1 MSNTRLHKTKLKK
14 QRGSGDMLSMCSDV
28 FIPGFLLGDRSVVV
42 GPGVVEGGA
51 EAGTEKE
58 TEQRDRLSVQ

>member
-1 MSNTRLHKTKLKK
+1 MRMAGCVFENPGAVL
-14 QRGSGDMLSMCSDV
+14 V
-28 FIPGFLLGDRSVVV
+28 FIPGFFLGVRSVVV

-58 TEQRDRLSVQ
+58 REQRDRQV

>member
-1 MSNTRLHKTKLKK
+1 MVYVRIAGCVFENPGVVL
-14 QRGSGDMLSMCSDV
+14 V
-28 FIPGFLLGDRSVVV
+28 FIPGFFLGVRSVVV

-58 TEQRDRLSVQ
+58 REQRDRQV

>member
-1 MSNTRLHKTKLKK
+1 VCAIQQQKGRESALVVSL
-14 QRGSGDMLSMCSDV
+14 
-28 FIPGFLLGDRSVVV
+28 PGFLLGGRSVVV

-58 TEQRDRLSVQ
+58 TEQKDRQSV